1 MTYIMF
7 ARWFGVVSVLL
18 SLGILFNLEDAQ
30 KMAKN
35 MVKTETGYIMG
46 GVLPI
51 IFGTLSLM
59 FVDSFDIGWNLIVS
73 AVGSGMLFIG
83 IFRVMFVAQWKKM
96 LSKHIE
102 QIPFLFSLFGLMLG
116 VILLYIGFIADA
128 FKISTI

>member
-1 MTYIMF
+1 MNYIVF
-7 ARWFGVVSVLL
+7 ARWFGIVSVFL
-18 SLGILFNLEDAQ
+18 SLGILFNLEDARE
-30 KMAKN
+30 MAVN

-59 FVDSFDIGWNLIVS
+59 FIDSFDPGWNLVVT
-73 AVGSGMLFIG
+73 AVGSAMLLAG
-83 IFRVMFVAQWKKM
+83 IYRVIFVRQWKTL

-116 VILLYIGFIADA
+116 VALLYVGYIAKV
-128 FKISTI
+128 FE